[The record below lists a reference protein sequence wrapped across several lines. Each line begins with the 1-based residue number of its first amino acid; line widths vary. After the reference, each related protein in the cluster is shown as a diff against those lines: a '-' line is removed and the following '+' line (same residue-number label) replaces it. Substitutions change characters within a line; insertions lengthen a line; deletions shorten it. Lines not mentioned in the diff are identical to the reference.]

1 MWQFVGLLGGL
12 GGRFG
17 AIMCKNILAQVL
29 GGVLGA
35 ILVLFIVW
43 VGIYLIYGVSLLLS

>member
-17 AIMCKNILAQVL
+17 AIMCE
-29 GGVLGA
+29 
-35 ILVLFIVW
+35 IV
-43 VGIYLIYGVSLLLS
+43 GNFPMS